1 MSIDQRLAELGIT
14 LPAAAA
20 PVASYV
26 PFVEAN
32 GLLHVS
38 GQISFAEDGSLI
50 KGRLGED
57 MDLEAGQA
65 AARRCGIMLL
75 AQLRNAL
82 GSLDRVER
90 IVKLGVFVNST
101 GDFTD
106 QPKVANGASELMQD
120 VFGEAGRHARSAVG
134 VPVLP
139 LGVAVEVDAVVQ
151 IRGLIRSIRGPPGF
165 AHRGLHDGATFIENS
180 LPAFAAALERGRGDR
195 VRPAPDRRRSDH
207 RLSRRRCAAPV
218 RVARRD
224 RALDARRAWRA
235 SASAIGRSRRSAQ
248 LLALVDGRVPLLLEA
263 KIDERF
269 WRFGPALARGARGL
283 SRRLWRDELRPAPA
297 ALAQDQCAAHSPR
310 AGDHG

>member
-1 MSIDQRLAELGIT
+1 MTIDSRLAELGIT

-26 PFVEAN
+26 PYVEV
-32 GLLHVS
+32 GDLLYIS

-57 MDLEAGQA
+57 MDLEAGIA

-82 GSLDRVER
+82 GSLDRVDR

-101 GDFTD
+101 GTFTD

-120 VFGEAGRHARSAVG
+120 VFGDAGRHARSAVG

-151 IRGLIRSIRGPPGF
+151 IKS
-165 AHRGLHDGATFIENS
+165 
-180 LPAFAAALERGRGDR
+180 
-195 VRPAPDRRRSDH
+195 
-207 RLSRRRCAAPV
+207 
-218 RVARRD
+218 
-224 RALDARRAWRA
+224 
-235 SASAIGRSRRSAQ
+235 
-248 LLALVDGRVPLLLEA
+248 
-263 KIDERF
+263 
-269 WRFGPALARGARGL
+269 
-283 SRRLWRDELRPAPA
+283 
-297 ALAQDQCAAHSPR
+297 
-310 AGDHG
+310 